1 LFIPRRA
8 LRRLQKKK
16 GARSRNGP
24 RALYWDNHIIS
35 GRSWQMFYCSG
46 TPHAH
51 SFTRTLPRV
60 TSFMH
65 CTSWH
70 TYAVGVAYQSK
81 SARADRARVLVTA
94 CTATAGVVGS
104 AETISARCSVSA
116 LMKLGVHP
124 NLATLLYHRRSSRW
138 KGIAPV
144 GAGRLTP
151 VTHSPAPPLRI
162 LWV

>member
-16 GARSRNGP
+16 GLVPETGP
-24 RALYWDNHIIS
+24 AHYIGITILLVAVR
-35 GRSWQMFYCSG
+35 GKCFYCSG

-124 NLATLLYHRRSSRW
+124 NLATLLYHRRSSRCT
-138 KGIAPV
+138 GRNVV
-144 GAGRLTP
+144 GQGGHR
-151 VTHSPAPPLRI
+151 
-162 LWV
+162 